1 MTYTFRQGD
10 LPKLDLQVD
19 RGTDFQAWKTQWE
32 AYLSLSALGDQAQ
45 TKQVQALTLC
55 FTRETLTVVGNLGLS
70 AAQRGNVK
78 DIVAAIQ
85 SYVEGHPNT
94 AKTFLL
100 KSANYLLRGRL
111 CKKNLLCHV
120 KAVMHFD
127 KCRVMWYA

>member
-32 AYLSLSALGDQAQ
+32 AYLSLSGLGDQAQ
-45 TKQVQALTLC
+45 TKEVQALTLC

-70 AAQRGNVK
+70 AEQQGNIK

-85 SYVEGHPNT
+85 SYVEGHPNIAIKLFFSSLQIT
-94 AKTFLL
+94 
-100 KSANYLLRGRL
+100 YLGVV
-111 CKKNLLCHV
+111 CVENLLCHV